1 MVVADS
7 GPLIALA
14 RLSLLQLL
22 SDHFGT
28 VFVPDA
34 VFLECTRYG
43 DRPGARAILA
53 ASEAGLFTRV
63 VVPDAEQFAVNHLL
77 DAGESAA
84 LLLAQSRS
92 VPVLV
97 DERKARRVALRLGI
111 PVVGTVGVLVAARI
125 AGRIGPL
132 SPIFAMLDQFGYRL
146 SDALI
151 QDALRRTNEA

>member
-22 SDHFGT
+22 PDYFGT
-28 VFVPDA
+28 VFVPDT
-34 VFLECTRYG
+34 VFIECTRYG
-43 DRPGARAILA
+43 DRPGASAILA

-63 VVPDAEQFAVNHLL
+63 VVPDVAQFAASHLL

-92 VPVLV
+92 APVLV
-97 DERKARRVALRLGI
+97 DERKARRVASRLGI
-111 PVVGTVGVLVAARI
+111 AVVGTVGVLVAARI

-132 SPIFAMLDQFGYRL
+132 KPIFAMLDQIGYRL
-146 SDALI
+146 SDELI
-151 QDALRRTNEA
+151 RDALRRTKED

>member
-22 SDHFGT
+22 PDHFRT
-28 VFVPDA
+28 VFIPDA
-34 VFLECTRYG
+34 VFIECTRYG

-63 VVPDAEQFAVNHLL
+63 AVPDAEQFAANHLL
-77 DAGESAA
+77 DAGESAV

-97 DERKARRVALRLGI
+97 DERKARRVASRLGI
-111 PVVGTVGVLVAARI
+111 PVVGTVGVLVAARMVE
-125 AGRIGPL
+125 RIGPL
-132 SPIFAMLDQFGYRL
+132 RPIFAALDQFGYRL

-151 QDALRRTNEA
+151 QDALRRTNED